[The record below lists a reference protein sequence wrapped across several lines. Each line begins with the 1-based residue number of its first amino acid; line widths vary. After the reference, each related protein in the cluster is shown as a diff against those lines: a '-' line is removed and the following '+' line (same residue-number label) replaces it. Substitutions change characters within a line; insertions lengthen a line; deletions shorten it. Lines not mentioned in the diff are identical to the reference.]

1 MGIYICTPEHFFSVN
16 IYIYIFKKSEYS
28 SILVVKIIMKKK
40 GDENQDTKTSLIDD
54 VYLQVCH
61 VKKNFNMPYAFHC
74 LFTDLQ
80 GPEKNIFLYYVI
92 K

>member
-1 MGIYICTPEHFFSVN
+1 MKIYS

-28 SILVVKIIMKKK
+28 STLVVKTIMKKK
-40 GDENQDTKTSLIDD
+40 GGEDQDTKTSLIDD

-61 VKKNFNMPYAFHC
+61 VKIFFFNMPYAFHC

-80 GPEKNIFLYYVI
+80 GPVKRGKGKV
-92 K
+92 